1 MSSNGIDVVYLWCD
15 GSDPLFSDRK
25 KARLIEQGLTWNENN
40 LGSIRYFDN
49 SELKYSLRSVSRYL
63 PWINHIFIVT
73 DGQRPVWLRDN
84 PKLTIVDHREII
96 PAELLPTFN
105 SVTIEMYLHKIPN
118 LSEKFLFFNDDMFIN
133 APLNPDFFFQNEK
146 PVVRLIRDHDRWQFK
161 TLQDCDLALKD
172 PKISSHRRS
181 LLNAW
186 RLFCSKR
193 GVNDFYILAHTVD
206 GFSKTMI
213 RQVLEEFPELL
224 ERNQQ
229 PFRTDDDIQR
239 VIFQLEMVKTL
250 NCPLHEIQPLTF
262 GQKHLWWMFRKE
274 IESFEGTESPK
285 TWDRIRRFKPKMFC
299 LNSAVNATEEIKK
312 KSAELLEELFPTPSQ
327 FER

>member
-1 MSSNGIDVVYLWCD
+1 MSSTGIDVVYLWCD

-133 APLNPDFFFQNEK
+133 ASLNPDFFFQNEK

-161 TLQDCDLALKD
+161 TLQD
-172 PKISSHRRS
+172 
-181 LLNAW
+181 
-186 RLFCSKR
+186 
-193 GVNDFYILAHTVD
+193 
-206 GFSKTMI
+206 
-213 RQVLEEFPELL
+213 
-224 ERNQQ
+224 
-229 PFRTDDDIQR
+229 
-239 VIFQLEMVKTL
+239 
-250 NCPLHEIQPLTF
+250 
-262 GQKHLWWMFRKE
+262 
-274 IESFEGTESPK
+274 
-285 TWDRIRRFKPKMFC
+285 
-299 LNSAVNATEEIKK
+299 
-312 KSAELLEELFPTPSQ
+312 
-327 FER
+327 